1 MENTNNSRLLFIV
14 EDNEMFAETV
24 KLGLENTP
32 NTEVKVFY
40 TGEKML
46 SHIADGGKS
55 PDVVILDFFLNSTVT
70 EAKNGD
76 DILIEFRKFYRDKGQ
91 IPPSVIM
98 LTASKDINS
107 AVTLLK
113 KGAKDYIIKDDSFF
127 NNLSKSI
134 STIFELQKIKG
145 ESKLHKK
152 KADQYKKGLFYS
164 LSAVGVVVAIL
175 VYLLLSNIIK

>member
-32 NTEVKVFY
+32 NTEVKAFY

-46 SHIADGGKS
+46 SYIADGGKL
-55 PDVVILDFFLNSTVT
+55 PDVVILDFFLNSTVVD
-70 EAKNGD
+70 AKNGD
-76 DILIEFRKFYRDKGQ
+76 EILTEFRKFYRDKKQ
-91 IPPSVIM
+91 IPPSVII

-134 STIFELQKIKG
+134 ATIFELQKIKE
-145 ESKLHKK
+145 ESKMHKN
-152 KADQYKKGLFYS
+152 KADKYKKSLIYS

-175 VYLLLSNIIK
+175 VFLLLRGLL

>member
-1 MENTNNSRLLFIV
+1 MSNTDKQKLIFIV

-24 KLGLENTP
+24 KLGLENTSDLKV
-32 NTEVKVFY
+32 NVFY

-46 SHIADGGKS
+46 SHLVDSGET
-55 PDVVILDFFLNSTVT
+55 PDVVVLDFFLNSTVA

-76 DILIEFRKFYRDKGQ
+76 EILIEFRKFYRDKGQ
-91 IPPSVIM
+91 IPPSVVM

-107 AVTLLK
+107 AVSLLK

-134 STIFELQKIKG
+134 STIFELQKIKE
-145 ESKLHKK
+145 ESKMHKN
-152 KADQYKKGLFYS
+152 KAETYKKGLIFS
-164 LSAVGVVVAIL
+164 LSAVGVVVAVL
-175 VYLLLSNIIK
+175 VYLLLSNYL

>member
-1 MENTNNSRLLFIV
+1 MKNADNSRLLFIV

-40 TGEKML
+40 TGEDML
-46 SHIADGGKS
+46 SYIEAKDET
-55 PDVVILDFFLNSTVT
+55 PDVVILDFFLNSSVP

-76 DILIEFRKFYRDKGQ
+76 EILIAFRKHYRSKNQ
-91 IPPSVIM
+91 IPPSVVM

-134 STIFELQKIKG
+134 GTIFELQKIKG

-152 KADQYKKGLFYS
+152 KADQYKKGLFFS
-164 LSAVGVVVAIL
+164 RTAVGVVVAVL
-175 VYLLLSNIIK
+175 VYLLLEGYF